1 MTPEQF
7 TSPADWVASFSKCL
21 LKLCTAAKRT
31 SEGGEGA
38 GLMLQMAGGGV
49 GKLATKYCE

>member
-49 GKLATKYCE
+49 GKLATIY